1 MDFLDPK
8 KQHRHK
14 IMLIMGYIL
23 IACVVAGTTTILLYE
38 AYGFGLGKGG
48 NIIQNGLI
56 YLSSQPNPATVYLN
70 NSKSK
75 NSTDTALTL
84 PEGIYNVMLTRSG
97 YRTWTRQVEVDGG
110 MIENYTYPL
119 LIPNVLQTSSV
130 KSYSS
135 QPQLATQSLNRRWL
149 VVMQPGSDTNFDLY
163 DLSNP
168 SLAPTQIAIPAGVVT
183 QPTTSESWK
192 LVAWAN
198 DNQHV
203 LLNHLYDGK
212 NEYIML
218 DIANPSQSFNL
229 SKDLSGVPY
238 TLVTL
243 DNENYS
249 QYYLYDQSTD
259 TLYQDSLSSPT
270 TPTTILSGVLAYDT
284 YGTNTVLYATNDK
297 ASSGKVYINELVGTT
312 VYHIK
317 LLDTGTTYLLNMASY
332 SGSLYVVAG
341 AASENKVYIFDNP
354 VGQLQADPDQAP
366 VPVQV
371 LFVNNPNYVSFSIN
385 AQFVVAENGQN
396 FAVYNLENSS
406 GYNYSVNLPL
416 DSPQVNATWMDG
428 YRLTYVS
435 SGKLILFEYDHNYQQ
450 TLMPASSNFT
460 PFFTPSY
467 DYVYSLTTG
476 PNQTYS
482 LTRTSLYTSADQP
495 QKL

>member
-14 IMLIMGYIL
+14 MMLVTGYFL
-23 IACVVAGTTTILLYE
+23 IACLIVGATTILLYG

-75 NSTDTALTL
+75 NTNTALTL
-84 PEGIYNVMLTRSG
+84 PEGIYNVKLTRSG
-97 YRTWTRQVEVDGG
+97 YRTWARQIEVDGG
-110 MIENYTYPL
+110 MIEDYTYPL

-135 QPQLATQSLNRRWL
+135 QPQIATQSLNRKWL
-149 VVMQPGSDTNFDLY
+149 IVLQPGSDANFDLY

-168 SLAPTQIAIPAGVVT
+168 SLKPTQIAIPTAVVT
-183 QPTTSESWK
+183 PPTTSESWVV
-192 LVAWAN
+192 VAWAK

-203 LLNHLYDGK
+203 LLNHSYDGK

-229 SKDLSGVPY
+229 SKDLTGVSY
-238 TLVTL
+238 TSITL

-270 TPTTILSGVLAYDT
+270 TPTTVLTGVLAYDT
-284 YGTNTVLYATNDK
+284 YGTNTVLYATSDK
-297 ASSGKVYINELVGTT
+297 SPSGKVYINELNGTS

-317 LLDTGTTYLLNMASY
+317 LLDGGTTYLLDVASY

-341 AASENKVYIFDNP
+341 AVNENKVYIFDNP
-354 VGQLQADPDQAP
+354 IGQLQADPTQAP
-366 VPVQV
+366 VPLQV
-371 LFVNNPNYVSFSIN
+371 LFVNNPDYINFSIN
-385 AQFVVAENGQN
+385 GQFVIAESSQD

-406 GYNYSVNLPL
+406 GYNYNLNLPL
-416 DSPQVNATWMDG
+416 DSPQTNATWMDG

-435 SGKLILFEYDHNYQQ
+435 GGKLLMFEYDHNYQQ
-450 TLMPASSNFT
+450 TLMPASANFA
-460 PFFTPSY
+460 PFFTPIY
-467 DYVYSLTTG
+467 NYVYSLTTG
-476 PNQTYS
+476 PDQTYS
-482 LTRTSLYTSADQP
+482 LTRTSLYTSSDQP